1 MKHFL
6 TAAVF
11 LLIFI
16 FIGCDESTVNPPV
29 ENGVT
34 TLYVMNGSAETLSK
48 VNMDDTTIVKNIVT
62 TGKIP
67 NRIRIYDDRIY
78 IVSSGDDNIKVVD
91 PKADNEILQII
102 ALNAGDNPW
111 DISFASKTKAYV
123 SNLKTNTV
131 AVIDLS
137 AGTVS
142 KRIDVGQSPEGM
154 VYKSGKLYV
163 ANTGYAGWGIPYL
176 QSSVSV
182 INTTNDVVVN
192 TIPTFKNSQDLTFA
206 PDGKLHVVST
216 GDYAT
221 NFGKIAIVDITS
233 ATVVDSVVLG
243 GSPGDIE
250 ITKDGIGYCSAW
262 GDGTNGFLYSYNASS
277 KAVIN
282 GGDNPI
288 KVGANL
294 SGMTYDKKK
303 NVLWL
308 PYMTVWAG
316 DGFVQ
321 KFDVKTNTV
330 AWVSD
335 VVGNGTSAIAVY
347 EYIKD

>member
-6 TAAVF
+6 TTAAF

-16 FIGCDESTVNPPV
+16 FIGCEDSTVNPPV
-29 ENGVT
+29 ENGAT
-34 TLYVMNGSAETLSK
+34 TLYVMNGSAKTLSK
-48 VNMDDTTIVKNIVT
+48 INMDDTTIVKNIVL
-62 TGKIP
+62 TGEIP
-67 NRIRIYDDRIY
+67 NRVRIYDDRIY
-78 IVSSGDDNIKVVD
+78 IVSSGDDNIKIVD
-91 PKADNEILQII
+91 PKKDNEILQTI
-102 ALNAGDNPW
+102 ALEAGDNPW
-111 DISFASKTKAYV
+111 DITFASKTKAYV

-131 AVIDLS
+131 AVINLTT
-137 AGTVS
+137 GLVT
-142 KRIDVGQSPEGM
+142 KKIDVGQSPEGM
-154 VYKSGKLYV
+154 VYKKGKLYV
-163 ANTGYAGWGIPYL
+163 ANTGYAGWGQPYAE
-176 QSSVSV
+176 SSVSI
-182 INTTNDVVVN
+182 INTTTDAVVN
-192 TIPTFKNSQDLTFA
+192 TISTFKNSQDLTFA

-216 GDYAT
+216 GDYKT
-221 NFGKIAIVDITS
+221 NFGKIAIVDVST
-233 ATVVDSVVLG
+233 ATVVDSVILG

-282 GGDNPI
+282 GGNNPI

-294 SGMTYDKKK
+294 SGMTYDKDK

-321 KFDVKTNTV
+321 KFDVKTNTIS
-330 AWVSD
+330 WVSD
-335 VVGNGTSAIAVY
+335 VVGNGTSAVAIY
-347 EYIKD
+347 NYTK

>member
-1 MKHFL
+1 MKHYL
-6 TAAVF
+6 TTAIIILAIV
-11 LLIFI
+11 
-16 FIGCDESTVNPPV
+16 FIGCEDTTIDPPV
-29 ENGVT
+29 DNGMK
-34 TLYVMNGSAETLSK
+34 TLYVMNGSAKTLSK
-48 VNMDDTTIVKNIVT
+48 INMDDTTIVKDIVL
-62 TGKIP
+62 TGEVP
-67 NRIRIYDDRIY
+67 NRVRVYDDRVY

-91 PKADNEILQII
+91 PKKDNEILQTI
-102 ALNAGDNPW
+102 ALSAGDNPW
-111 DISFASKTKAYV
+111 DITFVSKTKAYV

-137 AGTVS
+137 AGTVT

-163 ANTGYAGWGIPYL
+163 ANTGYAGWGQPYAE
-176 QSSVSV
+176 SSVSI
-182 INTTNDVVVN
+182 INTTTNAVIK
-192 TIPTFKNSQDLTFA
+192 TIPTFINSQDLVFA
-206 PDGKLHVVST
+206 PNGKLHVVST

-221 NFGKIAIVDITS
+221 NFGKIAIVDIS
-233 ATVVDSVVLG
+233 SETVIDSVILG

-250 ITKDGIGYCSAW
+250 ITKDGIAYCSAW

-277 KAVIN
+277 KTVIN
-282 GGDNPI
+282 GGSNPI
-288 KVGANL
+288 TVGANL
-294 SGMTYDKKK
+294 SGLTYDKNE
-303 NVLWL
+303 NVLWI

-330 AWVSD
+330 IWVSD

-347 EYIKD
+347 NYTK